1 MLFLK
6 IITKTTKNKG
16 VEVHISKSIIE
27 IRWIIN
33 ILKRKKMKEN
43 MHYRNITLSTR
54 VSAAQ
59 KAEYVKISASH
70 NISVSEWMASVI
82 EMNKFSYGKI
92 GDPTPN
98 EIKQKRE
105 NELLKKQLQKTI
117 VQRDTSDEYAA
128 NMQERSNKAV
138 RDRDESNYALKV
150 AVTENDK
157 LKRRINAIESL
168 MGRER
173 TVNKVD
179 IHPEETIGFSV
190 LTILTVVLL
199 GFK

>member
-1 MLFLK
+1 M
-6 IITKTTKNKG
+6 
-16 VEVHISKSIIE
+16 SK
-27 IRWIIN
+27 
-33 ILKRKKMKEN
+33 N

-59 KAEYVKISASH
+59 KAEYVKIAASH

-92 GDPTPN
+92 GDPTPL

-105 NELLKKQLQKTI
+105 NELLNKQLQKTI
-117 VQRDTSDEYAA
+117 VQRDTSEEYAA
-128 NMQERSNKAV
+128 NMLDRSNKAV
-138 RDRDESNYALKV
+138 RERDESNYAAKEAIV
-150 AVTENDK
+150 EK
-157 LKRRINAIESL
+157 EKFKRRINAIESL

-173 TVNKVD
+173 PANKVD
-179 IHPEETIGFSV
+179 IRPEETIGFSV

>member
-1 MLFLK
+1 
-6 IITKTTKNKG
+6 
-16 VEVHISKSIIE
+16 
-27 IRWIIN
+27 
-33 ILKRKKMKEN
+33 

-59 KAEYVKISASH
+59 KAEYVKIAASH

-92 GDPTPN
+92 GDPTPL

-105 NELLKKQLQKTI
+105 NELLKKQLKKAI
-117 VQRDTSDEYAA
+117 AQRDTSDEYGA

-138 RDRDESNYALKV
+138 RDRDDSNYAMKV
-150 AVTENDK
+150 AIAENDK

-168 MGRER
+168 MGRE
-173 TVNKVD
+173 K
-179 IHPEETIGFSV
+179 PKETKSGSFINPIS
-190 LTILTVVLL
+190 LSLTTILAIVIFGKNSV
-199 GFK
+199 K